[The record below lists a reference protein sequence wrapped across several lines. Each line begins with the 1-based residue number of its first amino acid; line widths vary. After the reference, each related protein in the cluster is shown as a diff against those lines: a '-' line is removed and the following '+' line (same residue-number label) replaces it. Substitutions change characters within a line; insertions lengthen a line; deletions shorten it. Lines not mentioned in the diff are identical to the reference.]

1 MSGQGGND
9 EGFNISRS
17 QRKRRAKKR
26 ADKRTVK
33 SPVGSGVQ
41 YEKQY
46 NTGPTHMSARYAAQ
60 AAELPPFNAKDQEQ
74 RRSKGTVTFAI
85 PTASRDRRN
94 DLNTTGR
101 GQEHLGAHSSVST
114 QTQQALHQ
122 AEVQVSRWTED
133 QTLQLRYQLIAILR
147 TDLEKAFSA
156 FLMIPHMEAGA
167 NFAGNCKVDALDMLR
182 ETEDMYRR
190 AGKKTKEANNPDSN
204 AELSRDTGD
213 AVQADYRDEAP
224 AAKDSGKQNA
234 EDSAPSIVEQLRRIS
249 SQMMD
254 MRKETHE
261 LRREVR
267 DTKARRTTQDEVELG
282 LFARGR
288 DGAQP
293 PRMDKSTPQSRLHQ
307 PWNPRDPQD
316 PVGTAVPAGRQQ
328 TRGADNL
335 PPQQLNAAADHFVPR
350 HSTATTVIPGSGSS
364 KRTCETP
371 RTSSQRRGSSP
382 KKLGSRPATR
392 ERPRITSTAEGHS
405 RGLGDSDD
413 HHDTDTEGHSQGLS
427 DSDDSQSEEGNPKE
441 KGDLDVLVEEAH
453 VPHEA
458 TADAMSADA
467 SAAEATSADAAA
479 PVTEGLSADLKE
491 APASDHSGKEEDSTS
506 ASDNGS
512 TQEQLRSSDKDQ
524 WSSSDIYGEL
534 ILDIQSREVIT
545 KERD

>member
-1 MSGQGGND
+1 MTREQ
-9 EGFNISRS
+9 SRVQWARES
-17 QRKRRAKKR
+17 STRNNTTLDPHTYQRDTLPKQRSYHHLTPKIKI
-26 ADKRTVK
+26 K
-33 SPVGSGVQ
+33 SNG
-41 YEKQY
+41 
-46 NTGPTHMSARYAAQ
+46 TAR
-60 AAELPPFNAKDQEQ
+60 
-74 RRSKGTVTFAI
+74 GTVTFAI

-94 DLNTTGR
+94 DLNTTGQ
-101 GQEHLGAHSSVST
+101 GQEHLGAHSSVSN
-114 QTQQALHQ
+114 QTQQALYR

-133 QTLQLRYQLIAILR
+133 QTLQLRYQLIAMLR

-249 SQMMD
+249 SQMTD

-350 HSTATTVIPGSGSS
+350 HSTATTVIPGDFYYRS
-364 KRTCETP
+364 TCGICCANP
-371 RTSSQRRGSSP
+371 G
-382 KKLGSRPATR
+382 
-392 ERPRITSTAEGHS
+392 TSTQTNAEGHS
-405 RGLGDSDD
+405 RDQGDSDD
-413 HHDTDTEGHSQGLS
+413 HHDTDTEGHSQDLS

-441 KGDLDVLVEEAH
+441 KGDPDVLVEEAH
-453 VPHEA
+453 VPHET

-479 PVTEGLSADLKE
+479 PVAEGAE
-491 APASDHSGKEEDSTS
+491 C
-506 ASDNGS
+506 
-512 TQEQLRSSDKDQ
+512 
-524 WSSSDIYGEL
+524 
-534 ILDIQSREVIT
+534 
-545 KERD
+545 